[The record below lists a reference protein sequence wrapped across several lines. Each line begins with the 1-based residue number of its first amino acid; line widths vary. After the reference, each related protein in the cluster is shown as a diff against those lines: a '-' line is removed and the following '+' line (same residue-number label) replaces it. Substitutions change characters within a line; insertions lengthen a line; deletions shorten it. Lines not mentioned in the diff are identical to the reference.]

1 MDQADHCMRLLDI
14 TDNLIL
20 KTNDHVKYT
29 ILLQRQFNL
38 LVTPSVHLCQYHIIH
53 QMKKNVS
60 ELAHKSED
68 HIERNHQDGKRRERI
83 YCGLTNVQQSQIS

>member
-1 MDQADHCMRLLDI
+1 
-14 TDNLIL
+14 
-20 KTNDHVKYT
+20 
-29 ILLQRQFNL
+29 
-38 LVTPSVHLCQYHIIH
+38 
-53 QMKKNVS
+53 MKKNVS